1 MTSTGVAFDRITA
14 EIIRNGLTVA
24 ALEMSKTLVRT
35 AYNPLL
41 YEVQDFGL
49 GIVSAGGA
57 LWAEAPGVTT
67 FIGSL
72 AETVKSGLTRL
83 GTDGFDDGDVLIVN
97 DPYMTGTHLSD
108 TTVYVPIFHQG
119 ELVAFSVATAHWAD
133 IGGKTPGGW
142 CPDSTDV
149 YQEGLCFSHQKLAV
163 RGTRNDDL
171 WGFILSNVRFPRVV
185 GGDLEAQIA
194 SCRQGAL
201 RVQALCRKYGV
212 PLLNSSMAMMIERTD
227 EAMRRQIADIPDGV
241 YRDAVYLDPDPNMGT
256 EAARIQIT
264 VTVAGDTLRVGF
276 EGTSDALN
284 APVNLPAVGT
294 RSSVRAAVKG
304 LLMPNDPT
312 NEGHFLA
319 IEFDLP
325 PGLVVSPLRPSP
337 CDSYGYVDVCCLEL
351 VVRAMAEA
359 LPGRCPAG
367 TFQLFG
373 IYLYRVDNQHG
384 EPFICI
390 DVMDGGQGGQPA
402 ADGSS
407 LIYPGNG
414 DTPNTPIEVLET
426 RYPVRCTR
434 FGYAP
439 GTEGAG
445 AFRGGMGLIRDIEI
459 LEPGV
464 FLQCA
469 IENVQDPIAK
479 GLHGGADGVPSAV
492 VAWPGTERET
502 RIERRLA
509 FFGPFAAG
517 DRVSVCSG
525 GGGGWGHPADR
536 DPARVLADI
545 RNGFLS
551 AADAAARYAVAVQP
565 SAGGSWDIDDA
576 ATVRLRAS
584 GRADASAHEKP
595 MSHAEVG

>member
-1 MTSTGVAFDRITA
+1 MTITSPATDLITA
-14 EIIRNGLTVA
+14 EIIRNGLTAA
-24 ALEMSKTLVRT
+24 ALEMSKALVRT

-49 GIVSAGGA
+49 GIVSADGD

-72 AETVKSGLTRL
+72 AETVKSGLRRV
-83 GTDGFDDGDVLIVN
+83 GVERFAEGDVLIVN

-108 TTVYVPIFHQG
+108 TTVYAPIFHEG
-119 ELVAFSVATAHWAD
+119 VLVAFSVATAHWAD

-163 RGTRNDDL
+163 AGARDDDL
-171 WGFILSNVRFPRVV
+171 WGFILSNVRFPRIV

-194 SCRQGAL
+194 ACRQGGL
-201 RVQALCRKYGV
+201 RVQALCGKYGV
-212 PLLNSSMAMMIERTD
+212 ALVRTSMATVIDRTD
-227 EAMRRQIADIPDGV
+227 RAMRRQIADIPDGV
-241 YRDAVYLDPDPNMGT
+241 YRDSVYLDPDPVMGT
-256 EAARIQIT
+256 ESARIAIT
-264 VTVAGDTLRVGF
+264 VTVAGDGLRVGF
-276 EGTSDALN
+276 DGTSEAVN

-294 RSSVRAAVKG
+294 RSSVCAAVKG

-312 NEGHFLA
+312 NQGHFRA

-325 PGLVVSPLRPSP
+325 PGLVVSPQRPSP

-351 VVRAMAEA
+351 VVRAMAAAMPEH
-359 LPGRCPAG
+359 CPAG

-373 IYLYRVDNQHG
+373 IYLYRVNNQG
-384 EPFICI
+384 GDPFICI
-390 DVMDGGQGGQPA
+390 DVMDGGQGGQPG
-402 ADGSS
+402 ADGTS

-426 RYPVRCTR
+426 RYPLRCTR

-445 AFRGGMGLIRDIEI
+445 SFRGGMGLIRDIEV
-459 LEPGV
+459 LESGI

-469 IENVQDPIAK
+469 IENVEDPIAK
-479 GLHGGADGVPSAV
+479 GLHGGADGAPSRV
-492 VAWPGTERET
+492 VAWPDSEREMQ
-502 RIERRLA
+502 IERRLA
-509 FFGPFAAG
+509 FFGPFEAG
-517 DRVSVCSG
+517 EQVSVRSG
-525 GGGGWGHPADR
+525 GGGGWGRAFDR
-536 DPARVLADI
+536 DPERVLADVQ
-545 RNGFLS
+545 NDFLS
-551 AADAAARYAVAVQP
+551 VSDAAAVYGVVVQP
-565 SAGGSWDIDDA
+565 ATGGTWCVDNQ
-576 ATVRLRAS
+576 ATVQLRNTN
-584 GRADASAHEKP
+584 DMVP
-595 MSHAEVG
+595 LDP